1 MSRASRRQKTEHQ
14 LRLLEEQ
21 FTENL
26 IVALKKCASGQWGMF
41 TPGFFLKSK
50 VKDHPLLGQGDEIM
64 RLRRELG
71 IAEDFPL
78 FQRYLF
84 YRQLRSSNT
93 AGEPK
98 LALQFL
104 TEIGVEP
111 DNDGHL

>member
-1 MSRASRRQKTEHQ
+1 VSRATRIRKTEHQ

-41 TPGFFLKSK
+41 TPGFFFRSK

-71 IAEDFPL
+71 IVEDFPL

-93 AGEPK
+93 PGEPK
-98 LALQFL
+98 LASQFL
-104 TEIGVEP
+104 RELGL
-111 DNDGHL
+111 DSK